1 MFYLRVFST
10 GVYRNCKVKHY
21 FFWKLFGNDTVLVC
35 KLYLSGLQVKTLILD
50 MSEIL
55 NNLYIDRLTL
65 VAFAKYILS
74 QIWSHIFGTILLDTF
89 WRLWKLLLFEEKYF

>member
-1 MFYLRVFST
+1 
-10 GVYRNCKVKHY
+10 
-21 FFWKLFGNDTVLVC
+21 
-35 KLYLSGLQVKTLILD
+35 

-65 VAFAKYILS
+65 VAFVKYILS
-74 QIWSHIFGTILLDTF
+74 QIWSQIFGTILLDAF